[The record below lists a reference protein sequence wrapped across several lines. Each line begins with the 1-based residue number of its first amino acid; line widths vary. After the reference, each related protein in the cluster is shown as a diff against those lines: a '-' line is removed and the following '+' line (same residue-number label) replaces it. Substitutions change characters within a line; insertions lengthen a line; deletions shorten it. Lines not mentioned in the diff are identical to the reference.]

1 MTENLVVT
9 TTSGDSAVV
18 SPIVLREG
26 ERRRL
31 VFIPLLVNNI
41 HDATACVKGTFVYQV
56 KKQADEWE
64 DVQTISLSTLKAGDQ
79 FKLELSSG
87 EMIELFTRV
96 HQLYDHVNING
107 VRPGTEVLV
116 PFDSDS
122 SAEDV
127 RRLLEDLPEGVSTD
141 AVLGW
146 LNSRGRNEVVEAL
159 RDVDPEKLDT
169 ISAAVG
175 IARLKQFVSDAR
187 ANLSNSDEDFWQ
199 DLFERNSWVLAQVYS
214 YPVVIIRG
222 QTYMGGKNIAGRDGN
237 VADFLYKND
246 LTDNA
251 LIVEIKTPTEALTSR
266 LPYRNNAHSPTKEL
280 AGSVQQVLQNLYTLR
295 RSYAGLVNEEE
306 PEFRIFS
313 PRCLVVIGNLDI
325 EAGVDRRRSFE
336 IFRNNQRDV
345 DIVTFDELIAKAQT
359 LLSLFQANGGVVEP
373 EPATDEGW

>member
-1 MTENLVVT
+1 VTENLVVT
-9 TTSGDSAVV
+9 TTSSGSAVV
-18 SPIVLREG
+18 SPIVLRTS

-31 VFIPLLVNNI
+31 VFIPLLVNNV

-64 DVQTISLSTLKAGDQ
+64 DVQKISLTTLKSGDQ
-79 FKLELSSG
+79 FKLEISSG
-87 EMIELFTRV
+87 EMLELFTRV
-96 HQLYDHVNING
+96 HQLYQHVNING

-116 PFDSDS
+116 PFDSGS

-127 RRLLEDLPEGVSTD
+127 RSLLEALPEGVSID

-146 LNSRGRNEVVEAL
+146 LNSRGRDEVADAL
-159 RDVDPEKLDT
+159 RDMDPEKLDT

-175 IARLKQFVSDAR
+175 IARLKRFVSDAR
-187 ANLSNSDEDFWQ
+187 ANLSNSDENFWQ
-199 DLFERNSWVLAQVYS
+199 NLFEQNSWVLGQAYS

-222 QTYMGGKNIAGRDGN
+222 QTYMGGKNIAGREGN
-237 VADFLYKND
+237 IADFLYKNN

-251 LIVEIKTPTEALTSR
+251 MIVEIKTPTEGLTSR

-295 RSYAGLVNEEE
+295 RNYTGLISEEE

-313 PRCLVVIGNLDI
+313 PRCLVVIGNLGA

-345 DIVTFDELIAKAQT
+345 DIVTFDELIAKAET
-359 LLSLFQANGGVVEP
+359 LLSLFQADDSAVE
-373 EPATDEGW
+373 AASAADESW